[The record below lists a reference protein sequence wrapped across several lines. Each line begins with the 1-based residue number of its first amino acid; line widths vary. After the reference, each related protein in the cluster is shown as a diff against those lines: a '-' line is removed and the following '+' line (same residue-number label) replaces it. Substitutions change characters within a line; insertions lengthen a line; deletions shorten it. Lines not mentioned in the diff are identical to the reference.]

1 MMMFGRSN
9 HATTLRIGDQS
20 FEFTSPREFEFALAG
35 RTCLPPDKVATLVD
49 APDDTLLREAEG
61 IRRIEQRLEDALSGL
76 LEEATSIGS
85 FMLELDMSV
94 VSQDHEWRAIMGAL
108 NDAGP
113 ETEEYKR
120 VALVKYIQYLNARQQ
135 VIRSIYGLRHRAMR
149 AEQRSAVGASQDSPM
164 RETVIFDV
172 SNFVRGSGEELA
184 RMPKGEQVEIQLEDD
199 RPLNMLLAKHPFTLV
214 ASGEGIRFA
223 GKGAQSG
230 LLREGRNVIGRD
242 ANADVVIDHELRDV
256 SRRHLVVETDGRRHV
271 CLTDMSS
278 HGTSI
283 PPAHLDRT
291 SA

>member
-1 MMMFGRSN
+1 MFGRS
-9 HATTLRIGDQS
+9 HQGATSLRIGEEML
-20 FEFTSPREFEFALAG
+20 EFSSPREFEFALAG
-35 RTCLPPDKVATLVD
+35 RTSLPPDKVATLVD
-49 APDDTLLREAEG
+49 APDETLLREAEG
-61 IRRIEQRLEDALSGL
+61 IRRIEQRLEDALSGV
-76 LEEATSIGS
+76 LEEATSIGG

-94 VSQDHEWRAIMGAL
+94 VSQDHDWRTIMMAL

-149 AEQRSAVGASQDSPM
+149 AEQRNGGGSQDSPM

-184 RMPKGEQVEIQLEDD
+184 RMPKGEQVEIDLEED
-199 RPLNMLLAKHPFTLV
+199 RPLNILLAKHPFTLV

-230 LLREGRNVIGRD
+230 LLRRGRNVIGRD

-256 SRRHLVVETDGRRHV
+256 SRRHLVVETDGRGHV